1 LKHALIAGLGLL
13 LATAGAAGAQ
23 ERYSYA
29 SPASPSPGPGHG
41 CHEAPHTPGDD
52 CVCDREVTFYVQPGG
67 WNDIRVRAPGVRVYG
82 RPITIAS
89 GRVDIQGPPVYVE
102 APPIRIA
109 APQIYLHRPE
119 VIVRPSNVTVE
130 PPQIHFTGC
139 DDGGA
144 CAPSGSPPASP
155 PGMGRPPK

>member
-1 LKHALIAGLGLL
+1 ML
-13 LATAGAAGAQ
+13 LATAGAASAQ
-23 ERYSYA
+23 DRYSYA
-29 SPASPSPGPGHG
+29 SPASPSPAPGHG
-41 CHEAPHTPGDD
+41 CHETPHTPGDD
-52 CVCDREVTFYVQPGG
+52 CLCDREVTFYVQPGG
-67 WNDIRVRAPGVRVYG
+67 WNTINVRAPGVRVYG

-119 VIVRPSNVTVE
+119 VIVRPSQVTVE

-139 DDGGA
+139 EDGRP
-144 CAPSGSPPASP
+144 CAPGAGPGAPLPAP
-155 PGMGRPPK
+155 PGTGRPPK